1 MAYYTKQDF
10 LYMSIRGLALPVLL
24 IAKYGLLYGL
34 IAYIMSQIAYYFVL
48 SQAFGMN
55 RLGALDE
62 FFHLDN
68 AKNRANIMVVIK
80 SDRIEEE
87 AYPSII
93 ERMVEISSR
102 FDRCQHGL
110 KKFAGEYFFVPL
122 KG

>member
-1 MAYYTKQDF
+1 
-10 LYMSIRGLALPVLL
+10 
-24 IAKYGLLYGL
+24 
-34 IAYIMSQIAYYFVL
+34 
-48 SQAFGMN
+48 
-55 RLGALDE
+55 
-62 FFHLDN
+62 
-68 AKNRANIMVVIK
+68 MVVIK

-110 KKFAGEYFFVPL
+110 TKFAGEYFFVPL